1 MAHCISHLV
10 VDANKQ
16 VLDSTQKSHFS
27 IDSGQTEYLFNRLEI
42 QSVTIISKLFYRL
55 YSDGAN
61 SVSQCRVERPEE
73 HCGISNKSIVYL
85 I

>member
-10 VDANKQ
+10 VNANKQ
-16 VLDSTQKSHFS
+16 VLDRAQKSHFS
-27 IDSGQTEYLFNRLEI
+27 IDSGQVEYVFNRLEI
-42 QSVTIISKLFYRL
+42 QSLTIISKLFNRL
-55 YSDGAN
+55 CTDGTN
-61 SVSQCRVERPEE
+61 PVSQCSVERPEE